1 MSSFVVAVCSP
12 SERCTL
18 CCGFL
23 GTSLHSIIERYA
35 QDFDGLGEEITRI
48 RADELLHLVRHAF
61 LPLNQR
67 RQFHVHIE
75 DAAHLTTFRAGFA
88 ACAHPLR
95 NALGTEEM
103 TTGGEDGLRGYN
115 LLVAQT
121 APRLKRHTTC
131 QESVPVTISEMEGKD
146 NTLSEEF
153 NSQTG
158 WNSRKRSSGSQ
169 SS

>member
-1 MSSFVVAVCSP
+1 MSSFVAAACSLG
-12 SERCTL
+12 EQCTL

-35 QDFDGLGEEITRI
+35 QDFDGLGEEVTRI

-75 DAAHLTTFRAGFA
+75 NAAHLTALWAGFTT
-88 ACAHPLR
+88 CAHPLR

-115 LLVAQT
+115 LFVAQT

-131 QESVPVTISEMEGKD
+131 QESVPVTIGEMEGKD
-146 NTLSEEF
+146 NTYSEEF
-153 NSQTG
+153 NPQMG
-158 WNSRKRSSGSQ
+158 WNSRKRGGGSQ

>member
-1 MSSFVVAVCSP
+1 MSSSVAAVGSP
-12 SERCTL
+12 GERCTL

-23 GTSLHSIIERYA
+23 GTSLHSIIERYS
-35 QDFDGLGEEITRI
+35 QDFNGLGEEITRI

-61 LPLNQR
+61 LPLSQR

-75 DAAHLTTFRAGFA
+75 NATHLAALWTGFA
-88 ACAHPLR
+88 ASAHPFR

-121 APRLKRHTTC
+121 TPRLKRHTTC

-146 NTLSEEF
+146 STSSEEF
-153 NSQTG
+153 NSQAG
-158 WNSRKRSSGSQ
+158 WNSRKRSGVSQ